1 MVRSL
6 VGKHPS
12 YYEAILQLRDISQK
26 VLEYIDKATRKMVV
40 VKIVKVKNGYDY
52 FLADNIQGRQ
62 LSRQLQ
68 ARFGGEVLITSSL
81 HTSKDS
87 KELYR
92 TSILFREAP
101 FRRGDT
107 VDYQGEEYYVKG
119 LDKNIFLQNKKT
131 GKKIHVRYKDMKRVK
146 LIS

>member
-6 VGKHPS
+6 KGKHPN
-12 YYEAILQLRDISQK
+12 YYEAILQLRDISQT
-26 VLEYIDKATRKMVV
+26 VLEYVDKQRDRVV
-40 VKIVKVKNGYDY
+40 VTKIVKVKNGYDY

-81 HTSKDS
+81 HTAKDS

-92 TSILFREAP
+92 TTILFRESP
-101 FRRGDT
+101 FRKGD
-107 VDYQGEEYYVKG
+107 VVEYQGEEFVVKG
-119 LDKNIFLQNKKT
+119 LIKDIFLQNKKT
-131 GKKIHVRYKDMKRVK
+131 GKKIHVKYKEMKRIK
-146 LIS
+146 AIS